1 MPTDDDISALYRELV
16 LEHAR
21 EPRNFGRIDD
31 ATHSAAGINPLCGD
45 KLQVYAVVDADSKL
59 CAVKFEGSGCAISM
73 ASASLMTDNL
83 ESLPVESVAT
93 CIKAITERL
102 QSDSRSDASSD
113 APIESD
119 PEGVDLSALRALD
132 GVKEFPSRIK
142 CATLPWR
149 ALQAALDKQEQPAT
163 TE

>member
-1 MPTDDDISALYRELV
+1 MPPNDDISALYRTLV
-16 LEHAR
+16 LDHAR
-21 EPRNFGRIDD
+21 APRNFGRIDG

-45 KLQVYAVVDADSKL
+45 KLHVYAVVDANSTL
-59 CAVKFEGSGCAISM
+59 SAVTFEGSGCAISM

-83 ESLPVESVAT
+83 ASLPVESVAT
-93 CIKAITERL
+93 CIKAVTERL
-102 QSDSRSDASSD
+102 ESDIRREGTRAN
-113 APIESD
+113 D
-119 PEGVDLSALRALD
+119 PEGVDLSALRALE

-149 ALQAALDKQEQPAT
+149 ALQAALEKHEQPAT